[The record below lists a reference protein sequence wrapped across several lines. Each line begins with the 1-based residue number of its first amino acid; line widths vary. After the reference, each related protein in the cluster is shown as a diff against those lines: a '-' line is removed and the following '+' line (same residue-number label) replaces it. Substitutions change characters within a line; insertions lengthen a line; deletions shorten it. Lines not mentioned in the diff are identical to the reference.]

1 MSTEVTLGRFIQKGL
16 PGNNIDRLVFRVF
29 PDYAALLSDIMNL
42 NGVRLVPR
50 NDKGQPTLPR
60 HFNPVPYTLPQYVG
74 LFFNFDRETLSDPGV
89 RLGLQLATNKQEIVE
104 MIHENQI
111 VDTPLL
117 EIDLG
122 NWRYR
127 FAEASAKGAFF
138 DSSWNMP
145 EKIRLQRLLE
155 QRDANRVGPLHSLPN
170 IALLGSGASLTVTG
184 ATSGLKFP
192 IFINNVKV
200 QTGTRLPDGAMHAL
214 SGSWTVKLSA
224 GNGQSGSL
232 KTGMN
237 IIRMT
242 DARDNIIDTS
252 FMERISDLK
261 KFNLASEEERLVDR
275 FTASKK
281 LPENDVSHVSVYDLY
296 LENGYLRRKTPKDPP
311 HTRVNNKGK
320 RLVLNL
326 LTSET
331 PAVYGQIAE
340 VIKRQWES
348 VGVGVKIDIPSSR
361 KEFEDRLL
369 NRNYDVVLFGQSLF
383 DNLDSYPYW
392 HSSQTQDRDGDAKKM
407 RLDAFN
413 LAQYISFEA
422 DTLLTRIRETNDP
435 AARSK
440 SLKYLNDLL
449 KNDIPAIVL
458 YSPLNIYAYDD
469 TVRGI
474 TLGKLSLH
482 ADRFANIGDWYVSTE
497 RRFLPGKRWWN
508 FPGWLL
514 SELKKI

>member
-1 MSTEVTLGRFIQKGL
+1 M
-16 PGNNIDRLVFRVF
+16 
-29 PDYAALLSDIMNL
+29 
-42 NGVRLVPR
+42 
-50 NDKGQPTLPR
+50 
-60 HFNPVPYTLPQYVG
+60 
-74 LFFNFDRETLSDPGV
+74 
-89 RLGLQLATNKQEIVE
+89 
-104 MIHENQI
+104 
-111 VDTPLL
+111 
-117 EIDLG
+117 
-122 NWRYR
+122 
-127 FAEASAKGAFF
+127 
-138 DSSWNMP
+138 
-145 EKIRLQRLLE
+145 
-155 QRDANRVGPLHSLPN
+155 
-170 IALLGSGASLTVTG
+170 
-184 ATSGLKFP
+184 
-192 IFINNVKV
+192 
-200 QTGTRLPDGAMHAL
+200 
-214 SGSWTVKLSA
+214 
-224 GNGQSGSL
+224 
-232 KTGMN
+232 
-237 IIRMT
+237 
-242 DARDNIIDTS
+242 
-252 FMERISDLK
+252 
-261 KFNLASEEERLVDR
+261 
-275 FTASKK
+275 
-281 LPENDVSHVSVYDLY
+281 
-296 LENGYLRRKTPKDPP
+296 
-311 HTRVNNKGK
+311 
-320 RLVLNL
+320 
-326 LTSET
+326 
-331 PAVYGQIAE
+331 
-340 VIKRQWES
+340 
-348 VGVGVKIDIPSSR
+348 KIDIPSSR